1 MDNFNLKKYLAEG
14 RIHEITQSGQE
25 GVYPM
30 SEEPGDMFQQ
40 KEVEELF
47 PIGMASRDDKSFKD
61 KLAQHGEWTEQSQY
75 NNTFVHFQYHTI
87 PDFNGNSYHVH
98 QGQHYNHNYD
108 DFRSPR
114 FTVLTIIKNYDT
126 PDEERLGEYIVGTE
140 EYLDD
145 IRNLDAQDLIGKRVS
160 EGLKENKIR
169 ISQQAADL
177 VDGYELEDLERNL
190 EQIYRDM
197 EQEAEPEGGPIADQY
212 ADEIHA
218 HEEAIRFIKSKGKE
232 QAQMSYD
239 VAVGKITQDEYDTIV
254 SKDQFNKSSKFD
266 RVKENTPDNQLAD
279 KILSDAMKVLADDDY
294 FDPDYPGGD
303 IAANGSPYLQFDTED
318 QAEQAFNILVD
329 HGIEGVL
336 VGDIINLTKAMVPF
350 MSEDKE
356 NKPMSDEELEDL
368 ETRAD
373 DYYSE
378 PIKENKKMKK
388 FNLKS
393 YLKEGKL
400 LKENEEKTPV
410 SKIKDA
416 IEDILKKEGGA
427 AGLKPILAI
436 SKELGVTR
444 DELKDVLNS
453 MGKVK
458 KHTDGDYILTPI
470 EENTAYLDGKEVDYS
485 NIDLYSDID
494 RSWSSLDIMEEDLLD
509 WFKASAASMGKE
521 GAEEIIQSIRSLNN
535 AMVQHLRTLNEA
547 KDDDWIQKGEESGEI
562 KAGGLHKALGIP
574 EDEKIPIGLIN
585 KELAKLK
592 KKDKD
597 KGEKGVQ
604 GLSAAD
610 RKFQK
615 QLNLAKSFKK
625 MDENQLNEAPDIMD
639 LSAKD
644 LMSARFGYKHGLSGG
659 DLGDLKKIINKFVS
673 QANRMRRPKLSP
685 DELGDVFNKIVS
697 NFL

>member
-659 DLGDLKKIINKFVS
+659 DLSDLKKIINKFVS

>member
-1 MDNFNLKKYLAEG
+1 MDKFNLKKYLAKG
-14 RIHEITQSGQE
+14 KLHEI
-25 GVYPM
+25 
-30 SEEPGDMFQQ
+30 
-40 KEVEELF
+40 K
-47 PIGMASRDDKSFKD
+47 
-61 KLAQHGEWTEQSQY
+61 
-75 NNTFVHFQYHTI
+75 
-87 PDFNGNSYHVH
+87 
-98 QGQHYNHNYD
+98 
-108 DFRSPR
+108 
-114 FTVLTIIKNYDT
+114 
-126 PDEERLGEYIVGTE
+126 
-140 EYLDD
+140 
-145 IRNLDAQDLIGKRVS
+145 
-160 EGLKENKIR
+160 
-169 ISQQAADL
+169 ISQQAANL

-212 ADEIHA
+212 ADEITH

-279 KILSDAMKVLADDDY
+279 KILSDAMKALADDDY

-303 IAANGSPYLQFDTED
+303 IAANGSPYLQFDSED
-318 QAEQAFNILVD
+318 QAEQAWHILID
-329 HGIEGVL
+329 HGLDGVL
-336 VGDIINLTKAMVPF
+336 VGDMINLTKAMTPYLD
-350 MSEDKE
+350 EDKE
-356 NKPMSDEELEDL
+356 NKPLSDEEIEDL

-378 PIKENKKMKK
+378 PIKENKKMNN
-388 FNLKS
+388 FNLKKF
-393 YLKEGKL
+393 LKEGRL
-400 LKENEEKTPV
+400 LKEDNLEAKSAGKKLFTAFKKGGLKPNYIADVRKLSSAGEAKDMVHIEPGEESVEISSSSNQDAIEGAIESAGFDISNREDNVGDFNLSVFTVSVGNVEESLNENEEETPV

-470 EENTAYLDGKEVDYS
+470 EENIAYLDGKEVDYS
-485 NIDLYSDID
+485 NINLYSDID
-494 RSWSSLDIMEEDLLD
+494 QSWSSLDIMEDDLMD
-509 WFKASAASMGKE
+509 WFKASVASMGE
-521 GAEEIIQSIRSLNN
+521 GGGEEIIQSIRSVNN
-535 AMVQHLRTLNEA
+535 DMVQHLGTLNEA

-574 EDEKIPIGLIN
+574 EDEKIPVGLIN

-610 RKFQK
+610 RKLQK

-625 MDENQLNEAPDIMD
+625 MDENQLNEAPDITD
-639 LSAKD
+639 LSAQDLIGIRMKHKTGLTDGNLKD
-644 LMSARFGYKHGLSGG
+644 LQG
-659 DLGDLKKIINKFVS
+659 IINKFVS
-673 QANRMRRPKLSP
+673 SVNSPMRKPKLTP
-685 DELGDVFNKIVS
+685 DELTDIFGKIVS
-697 NFL
+697 NYL

>member
-378 PIKENKKMKK
+378 PIKENKKMEK